1 MSTLCNVTYN
11 KDMQKIFIVEDD
23 VSIVNNL
30 KNILSSEFSVAST
43 LNFRAVV
50 QEITDF
56 HADLVLMDI
65 TLPYF
70 NGFYWTTELRKAS
83 KVPIIFISSANDDMN
98 QVMALSMGAD
108 DFVAKPFNLIVL
120 KAKVQALLR
129 RSYHFSASEL
139 LFAGYRLID
148 NELISTDAKVD
159 LTTTETKILQTLFE
173 YGTTVVPKDVLLAK
187 LWENDE
193 FIDANTLHVNM
204 ARLRKKVAVIN
215 FDKIHTVR
223 GVGYVLG

>member
-1 MSTLCNVTYN
+1 
-11 KDMQKIFIVEDD
+11 MQKIFIVEDD

>member
-204 ARLRKKVAVIN
+204 ARLRKKVTVIN

>member
-23 VSIVNNL
+23 VSIVNSL

>member
-23 VSIVNNL
+23 VSIVNSL

-148 NELISTDAKVD
+148 NELVSTDAKVD

>member
-1 MSTLCNVTYN
+1 MLTLCNVTYN
-11 KDMQKIFIVEDD
+11 EGMQKIFIVEDD
-23 VSIVNNL
+23 VSIVNSL
-30 KNILSSEFSVAST
+30 KKILSSEFSVAST

-50 QEITDF
+50 QEINES

-70 NGFYWTTELRKAS
+70 NGFYWTTELRKIS
-83 KVPIIFISSANDDMN
+83 KVPIIFISSADDEMN

-108 DFVAKPFNLIVL
+108 DFVAKPFNLTVL
-120 KAKVQALLR
+120 KAKIQALLR

-139 LFAGYRLID
+139 LFESYRLVD
-148 NELISTDAKVD
+148 NQLIGRVGKVD
-159 LTTTETKILQTLFE
+159 LTSTETKMLQILFE

-187 LWENDE
+187 LWENDD

-204 ARLRKKVAVIN
+204 ARLRKKVASID

>member
-1 MSTLCNVTYN
+1 
-11 KDMQKIFIVEDD
+11 MQKIFIVEDD
-23 VSIVNNL
+23 VSIVNSL

>member
-23 VSIVNNL
+23 VSIVNSL

-70 NGFYWTTELRKAS
+70 NGFYWTTELRKTS

>member
-1 MSTLCNVTYN
+1 
-11 KDMQKIFIVEDD
+11 
-23 VSIVNNL
+23 
-30 KNILSSEFSVAST
+30 
-43 LNFRAVV
+43 
-50 QEITDF
+50 
-56 HADLVLMDI
+56 MDI

-159 LTTTETKILQTLFE
+159 LTATETKILQTLFE

>member
-1 MSTLCNVTYN
+1 MLTLCNVTYN
-11 KDMQKIFIVEDD
+11 EVMQKIFIVEDD
-23 VSIVNNL
+23 LSIVNSL
-30 KNILSSEFSVAST
+30 KNVLSPEFSVVTT

-50 QEITDF
+50 QEITES

-70 NGFYWTTELRKAS
+70 NGFYWTTALRQVS
-83 KVPIIFISSANDDMN
+83 KIPIIFISSANDEMN

-108 DFVAKPFNLIVL
+108 DFVAKPFNLAVL
-120 KAKVQALLR
+120 HAKVQALLR

-139 LFAGYRLID
+139 VFADYHLVDHDLIG
-148 NELISTDAKVD
+148 STAKVE
-159 LTTTETKILQTLFE
+159 LTSTETKIVQTLFE

-187 LWENDE
+187 LWENDD
-193 FIDANTLHVNM
+193 FIDTNTLHVNM
-204 ARLRKKVAVIN
+204 ARLRKKVAVIG

-223 GVGYVLG
+223 GIGYVLG

>member
-1 MSTLCNVTYN
+1 MLRLCNVTYN
-11 KDMQKIFIVEDD
+11 KGMQKIFIVEDD
-23 VSIVNNL
+23 VSIVNSL
-30 KNILSSEFSVAST
+30 KDILSAEFSVATT

-50 QEITDF
+50 QEITEA

-70 NGFYWTTELRKAS
+70 NGFYWTAALRQIS
-83 KVPIIFISSANDDMN
+83 KVPIIFISSANDEMN

-108 DFVAKPFNLIVL
+108 DFVAKPFNLAVL
-120 KAKVQALLR
+120 NAKVQALLR
-129 RSYHFSASEL
+129 RSYNFSASEL
-139 LFAGYRLID
+139 TFARYRLVD
-148 NELISTDAKVD
+148 SQLISGEAKID
-159 LTTTETKILQTLFE
+159 LTGTETKILQTLFE
-173 YGTTVVPKDVLLAK
+173 HGTTVVPKDVLLAK
-187 LWENDE
+187 LWENDD